1 MAMQGQF
8 FAGIQG
14 LRLVAAFA
22 VLIARAVFVADHG
35 HTGPAAVRLGRIGV
49 ILFFAISGFVIAL
62 QRHKPVGEFIMLR
75 FLRIYPPYWIALAL
89 EGALFATVGLPV
101 GATADAV
108 CCSRPF
114 PKAL

>member
-62 QRHKPVGEFIMLR
+62 QRHKPVGEFIKLR
-75 FLRIYPPYWIALAL
+75 FLRIYPPYWIAVAL
-89 EGALFATVGLPV
+89 ESALFATVGLPV

-114 PKAL
+114 PKA